1 MYLSEPLA
9 VVLRPPDGR
18 GRYVET
24 VEQQQVVESMPLTIT
39 AELVKKH
46 PLLVEAMAAEMGAL
60 AVARARAGSFDHHET
75 TPIDPDNLDTFQA
88 LFDLIDS
95 DEDGRVTVSAAADEV
110 EAILTEQQQQQQ
122 PATATKGGGVS
133 VRRLLR
139 AVDTDGDDQITFREF
154 CLVMS
159 QPLLPPLS
167 NVVVGQHIHAVVGG
181 GRCVF
186 RLTGMRA

>member
-60 AVARARAGSFDHHET
+60 AVARARAGSFDHE

-110 EAILTEQQQQQQ
+110 EAILTEQQQQQ